1 MIKLTRKSMLSYIS
15 KYLFFIFLICSI
27 FAIVWLRS
35 NIVALEYEISSLETK
50 KAEKQRET
58 RLLVAERAELLSFQR
73 IKLVTARQG
82 FDLVDRTRILIVKR
96 STDTRQASYNLTR

>member
-50 KAEKQRET
+50 KAEKQKET

-82 FDLVDRTRILIVKR
+82 FDHVDRTRILIVKR

>member
-82 FDLVDRTRILIVKR
+82 FDYVDRTRILIVKR